1 MNRNAMFERI
11 LPIQNNVEKLRAM
24 LREMEN
30 ADIEKRPDIYEKLS
44 VDAALLSEQI
54 ACHMRHLI

>member
-24 LREMEN
+24 LREMEMRILKN
-30 ADIEKRPDIYEKLS
+30 VLIYTKNSPLTLLFS
-44 VDAALLSEQI
+44 VNKSHAI
-54 ACHMRHLI
+54 